1 MSLTPRRLPDAKF
14 FCLHGTCI
22 STNVGGLGGGEYQSA
37 ALLIKD
43 CAKKHGNIARV
54 KLEAPCWIMVLY
66 DEMEFGNLN
75 RALTAFF
82 GTWRTYSVCAR
93 STEVSCALMPELDV
107 EDV

>member
-1 MSLTPRRLPDAKF
+1 
-14 FCLHGTCI
+14 
-22 STNVGGLGGGEYQSA
+22 
-37 ALLIKD
+37 
-43 CAKKHGNIARV
+43 
-54 KLEAPCWIMVLY
+54 MVLY